1 MERLRPEGLSH
12 GPVETLGVE
21 DVRSPVSGWGRGGAS
36 AVRRLRRAA
45 EAGLTM
51 LMILLYG
58 AGAVAIAAYMVAA
71 LVFPEKF

>member
-1 MERLRPEGLSH
+1 
-12 GPVETLGVE
+12 LGE
-21 DVRSPVSGWGRGGAS
+21 DDVRSPVHGRGRGGAC

-45 EAGLTM
+45 EAGLTAM